1 MGLLEHPG
9 QQGWVPYWVWAA
21 LFLAWAAAPG
31 FVLAEETERLSI
43 TLDSKAT
50 AQTLPG
56 LVVLILDHSGSMNKP
71 APAEFRVRKSGGR
84 FESPTR
90 WQASVADAEKRI
102 DKALELEPG
111 QVDVRVYT
119 FDSVVADYK
128 VFKPL
133 PRLLRSSGSELA
145 KKELARISPPNWE
158 TKLYAS
164 VRNVAQG
171 LLGDGTLSAYGWIWV
186 VIYSDGDDSVKS
198 QAELGQMCAA
208 LSELT
213 KNPQVAIDYLPV
225 GDDIRLF
232 LDSTCGGG
240 LRRTELND
248 IKPPRVYSLV
258 TSPNPL
264 RLLGGKTGGTLI
276 TPLDLAGLSSRD
288 DSLRIELSGQPNGL
302 SGRLDPQENRLLW
315 GLPGDLPDGARFDV
329 VVSARIPESGTAPD
343 QAKWLRATNT
353 VIVPPIAK
361 VPDVSQWGL
370 PGVTDG
376 QGRWTLM
383 VERDQP
389 VVIAPNLPD
398 NAKVTWTVSQGDRSG
413 SAETASAFRKVLP
426 VGRHQI
432 VLTASLPGAEPRS
445 ATIVAY
451 VVDPNILIESAA
463 NAPRQPVA
471 GVDYPLLARVQGD
484 VPDEVRAK
492 LQSFK
497 GAWRVAGQRAEST
510 GLSVNAR
517 FPEAGSMSVDF
528 IAKVD
533 AYNASVRFRG
543 AASKDVKPGFYVEE
557 RTKRM
562 VEGEHSAI
570 EVMVSDKSQVSR
582 VDVSIDGGRTWVPTE
597 YRSDGNAKDNQLNVE
612 AATRLFNED
621 ELARAT
627 DKASGRITALLRPI
641 RRLDT
646 TGGPTDRD
654 APENRSREITNVIQR
669 VKPEVEVLFTEPS
682 PLTDGNVVY
691 HGKQTKIAVDVSGQ
705 DKALVRQVEFR
716 LGGLDG
722 QKLAEVNKPDGDS
735 WVTSFTPNERMPA
748 QVRLVAQPRSK
759 SGAPLGAP
767 AVLLIKPEG
776 AKPIILLVGKGATNE
791 VISWTGGP
799 ENVPTVVA
807 RIVNSVTE
815 QTYPESA
822 VGSVKWSAS
831 SGLEQAPGSENKQS
845 LAFKPVQRGDAKLLA
860 KMATPSGVNYQDA
873 VLDLKILP
881 QPFDPRNPP
890 TVSVVESG
898 RSRSKSD
905 TTEGKLQVRGS
916 ATLDLLFEG
925 HVGAYEA
932 RTIELIRGGQSQ
944 PLKMEK
950 GIPFPGLQ
958 AKWPFIGSSRPV
970 DFRVRVTW
978 TPWGDPKAAPIV
990 TDASFQ
996 AIAGPPK
1003 LAWIVLPLVTL
1014 LLVYVFYRIGINNAL
1029 LGQEVQWRLKPAFAG
1044 GLAPELIGMF
1054 NSSARY
1060 RIFAKKAYLELPQLY
1075 GSAPAGHKWLEDPIF
1090 RRERIKYP
1098 YNVEEGFEPQPSYD
1112 LVGVTTASSGNSP
1125 IWKVKPENMGDA
1137 APIYFNVASGEGSG
1151 SALMLR
1157 CASLI
1162 LISAS
1167 IGACLYLLIFYP
1179 WLHL

>member
-1 MGLLEHPG
+1 M
-9 QQGWVPYWVWAA
+9 
-21 LFLAWAAAPG
+21 
-31 FVLAEETERLSI
+31 
-43 TLDSKAT
+43 
-50 AQTLPG
+50 
-56 LVVLILDHSGSMNKP
+56 
-71 APAEFRVRKSGGR
+71 KSGGLFQR
-84 FESPTR
+84 DTSR
-90 WQASVADAEKRI
+90 WQASLADAEKRI
-102 DKALELEPG
+102 DKALQLDPG
-111 QVDVRVYT
+111 QIDLRIYT
-119 FDSVVADYK
+119 FDSTPASYK
-128 VFKPL
+128 VYRAL
-133 PRLLRSSGSELA
+133 PRLIRSSGGEIA
-145 KKELARISPPNWE
+145 KKELAGISPPDHE

-171 LLGDGTLSAYGWIWV
+171 LLNDGSLSAYGFIWLV
-186 VIYSDGDDSVKS
+186 LYSDGDDSDKREV
-198 QAELGQMCAA
+198 ELQQMCAA
-208 LSELT
+208 LSELS

-225 GDDIRLF
+225 GDEVKLF
-232 LDSTCGGG
+232 LDQKCGGA
-240 LRRTELND
+240 LRRTELNN
-248 IKPPRVYSLV
+248 IKPPRVYNLV
-258 TSPNPL
+258 TSPNPI
-264 RLLGGKTGGTLI
+264 RLPNFTTGGALI
-276 TPLDLAGLSSRD
+276 TPLELVGFERGD
-288 DSLRIELSGQPNGL
+288 DSLRIELSRDAGGI
-302 SGRLDPQENRLLW
+302 SMKLDPQENRLLW
-315 GLPGDLPDGARFDV
+315 KLPQNLPDGARFDV
-329 VVSARIPESGTAPD
+329 VVSARLTDSGIAPD
-343 QAKWLRATNT
+343 QVKWLSATNT

-361 VPDVSQWGL
+361 VPDVSKWGL
-370 PGVTDG
+370 PGLVDG
-376 QGRWTLM
+376 QGRWMLM
-383 VERDQP
+383 VEREQP
-389 VVIAPNLPD
+389 VVIEPNLPG
-398 NAKVTWTVSQGDRSG
+398 NAKVTWTVSQGDRSS

-471 GVDYPLLARVQGD
+471 GVDYPLVARVQGD

-492 LQSFK
+492 LQNFK

-510 GLSVNAR
+510 GLSVNAQ
-517 FPEAGSMSVDF
+517 FPEAGSMTVDF

-533 AYNASVRFRG
+533 AYNTSVRFRG
-543 AASKDVKPGFYVEE
+543 VATKDVKPGFYVEG

-570 EVMVSDKSQVSR
+570 KVVVSDKSQVAR
-582 VDVSIDGGRTWVPTE
+582 VDVSIDGGQTWVPTE

-612 AATRLFNED
+612 AATRLFNAD
-621 ELARAT
+621 ELARAS
-627 DKASGRITALLRPI
+627 DKASGMITALLRPI

-654 APENRSREITNVIQR
+654 APENRSREVTYVIQR
-669 VKPEVEVLFTEPS
+669 VKPEVEILFTEPS

-716 LGGLDG
+716 LGGLGG
-722 QKLAEVNKPDGDS
+722 QKLAEVNKPDGDT
-735 WVTSFTPNERMPA
+735 WVTSFTPNEQMPA

-759 SGAPLGAP
+759 SGSPLGAP

-799 ENVPTVVA
+799 ENVPTLVA

-815 QTYPESA
+815 QPYPESA

-831 SGLEQAPGSENKQS
+831 SGLEQPPGSENKQS

-890 TVSVVESG
+890 TVSVVQSG

-932 RTIELIRGGQSQ
+932 RTIELIRGSQSQ
-944 PLKMEK
+944 PLKLEK
-950 GIPFPGLQ
+950 GIPFPGVQ
-958 AKWPFIGSSRPV
+958 AKWPFIGPSRPV
-970 DFRVRVTW
+970 DYRIRVTW

-1003 LAWIVLPLVTL
+1003 LAWIVLPLATL

-1029 LGQEVQWRLKPAFAG
+1029 LGQEVQWRLKPDRALAG
-1044 GLAPELIGMF
+1044 DPASETIDMF
-1054 NSSARY
+1054 TSSARY
-1060 RIFAKKAYLELPQLY
+1060 RIFAKTAYLELPQLY
-1075 GSAPAGHKWLEDPIF
+1075 NASAAHDWLDQPMF

-1098 YNVEEGFEPQPSYD
+1098 YNVNVEEGLEPQPCYD
-1112 LVGVTTASSGNSP
+1112 LVGVSTASSGNSP

-1137 APIYFNVASGEGSG
+1137 SPIYFNVASGEGSG
-1151 SALMLR
+1151 SALLLR

-1162 LISAS
+1162 LVCAS

-1179 WLHL
+1179 WHHL